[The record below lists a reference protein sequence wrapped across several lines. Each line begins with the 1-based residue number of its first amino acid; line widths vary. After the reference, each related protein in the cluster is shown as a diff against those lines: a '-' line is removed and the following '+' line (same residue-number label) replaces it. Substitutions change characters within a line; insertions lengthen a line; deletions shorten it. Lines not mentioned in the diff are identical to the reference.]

1 MMSNGLISLKVE
13 DADGVV
19 SYTVY
24 RVKVTGAK

>member
-1 MMSNGLISLKVE
+1 MLPNGMLWMRSQ
-13 DADGVV
+13 DDDGVV